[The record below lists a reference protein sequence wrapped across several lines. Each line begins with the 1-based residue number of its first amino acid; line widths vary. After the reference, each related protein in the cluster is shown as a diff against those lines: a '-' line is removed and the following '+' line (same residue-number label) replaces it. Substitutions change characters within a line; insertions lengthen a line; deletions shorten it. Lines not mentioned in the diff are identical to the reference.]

1 MQRAGHRPSTQ
12 GPGALTQGGVLMQD
26 PGVQLERLKHRLAL
40 GAREGDGGKW
50 NHPLAFE
57 AIANGEVTPLVTRWS
72 RITCVCDFQNLHSTI
87 NKPQLFLVRN
97 L

>member
-26 PGVQLERLKHRLAL
+26 PGVQLERLNTDSLL
-40 GAREGDGGKW
+40 GRGRGMVASGT
-50 NHPLAFE
+50 HPLAFE
-57 AIANGEVTPLVTRWS
+57 AIANGEVTPLVTQWS
-72 RITCVCDFQNLHSTI
+72 RLTCVCDFQNLHSTA

-97 L
+97 S